1 MSELSTV
8 GEHAS
13 PARGVGRN
21 VQTPDLKGDLL
32 SGMLPIGRTPRKAD
46 GFVRLAARTAHL
58 ASSSSREKLKNACVR
73 VCGVPGVTGGGP
85 LRLRSSRVRLEGG
98 GSFQRRSPGASIAA
112 SMADD
117 GDNSA
122 VRMLMDHLAS
132 VKLAA
137 EETEWRLKTEIKALE
152 AALKSMEETQQETE
166 DQLDMAKNTIHELK
180 TQMSKKWR
188 LEALDDWKALVKYV
202 LRCAPGPW

>member
-1 MSELSTV
+1 
-8 GEHAS
+8 
-13 PARGVGRN
+13 
-21 VQTPDLKGDLL
+21 
-32 SGMLPIGRTPRKAD
+32 
-46 GFVRLAARTAHL
+46 
-58 ASSSSREKLKNACVR
+58 
-73 VCGVPGVTGGGP
+73 
-85 LRLRSSRVRLEGG
+85 
-98 GSFQRRSPGASIAA
+98 
-112 SMADD
+112 MAED

-202 LRCAPGPW
+202 SPGYAPCP